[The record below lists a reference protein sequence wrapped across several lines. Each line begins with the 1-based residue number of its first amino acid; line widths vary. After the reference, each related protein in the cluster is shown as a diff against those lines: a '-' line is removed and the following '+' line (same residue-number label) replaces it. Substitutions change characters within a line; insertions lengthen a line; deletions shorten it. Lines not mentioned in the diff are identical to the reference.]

1 MYVTSTKHISKML
14 IVYNEL
20 NCALG
25 NTMCVL
31 HKIAFYI
38 GNIVECH
45 DKNKVDGV
53 NGQRLF

>member
-20 NCALG
+20 NY
-25 NTMCVL
+25 TMCVL

-38 GNIVECH
+38 GNIVESH
-45 DKNKVDGV
+45 GTNKLDEV
-53 NGQRLF
+53 NGQRLL

>member
-1 MYVTSTKHISKML
+1 MYVTTPNHISRKP

-20 NCALG
+20 NY
-25 NTMCVL
+25 TMCVL
-31 HKIAFYI
+31 NEIAFYI